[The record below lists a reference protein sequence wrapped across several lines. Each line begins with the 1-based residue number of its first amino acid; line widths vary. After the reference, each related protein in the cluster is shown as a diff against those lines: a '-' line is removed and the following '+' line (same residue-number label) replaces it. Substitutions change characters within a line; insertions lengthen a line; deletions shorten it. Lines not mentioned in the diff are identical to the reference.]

1 MKRTVVKVLPAY
13 FFILLLSLVIVDGC
27 KQKALSGQELE
38 NKLKET
44 MLDHLH
50 KTMKVGTQV
59 DIRELTYYPDKERQM
74 YICQFSVHVHTPT
87 TDTTGIMRAFIS
99 NDFEKVE
106 RTE

>member
-1 MKRTVVKVLPAY
+1 MNKNLFKELRGY
-13 FFILLLSLVIVDGC
+13 FFILLLSIIVVAGC
-27 KQKALSGQELE
+27 KQRVLYGQDLE

-44 MLDHLH
+44 MLEHLN
-50 KTMKVGTQV
+50 KTMKLGTRV
-59 DIRELTYYPDKERQM
+59 DIRELTYYADKERKM

-87 TDTTGIMRAFIS
+87 TDTTGIMKAFIS